1 MRCYR
6 CEAEDL
12 ALAGLWPQDRKTY
25 AYVGIVMRSCQNCGL
40 EQNHMGDDEPLD
52 PARAAEEAPD
62 HHMGGRYA

>member
-6 CEAEDL
+6 CESEDL

-25 AYVGIVMRSCQNCGL
+25 AYVGIVMRICRNCGL

-62 HHMGGRYA
+62 PHMGGRYA